1 MTIPDSG
8 FVIANGA
15 SCLPLP
21 PDEESRIIRELA
33 NPSENNLKEGNLY
46 YVISNRWFS
55 SWQRYTKQGVA
66 ESLVDEQSSGS
77 QNMDVI
83 TLKSANRPG
92 QIDNSD
98 IVLNNKDSDGDEL
111 ELRRMLEEGRDYV
124 LVSHQVW
131 ERLLSWYKGGPA
143 LPRKLISQ
151 GTFHKNFLVEVY
163 PLCLKLI
170 DSRDQNQSV
179 SVLRLSKK
187 VIFFSDF
194 HSTIIINH

>member
-1 MTIPDSG
+1 
-8 FVIANGA
+8 
-15 SCLPLP
+15 
-21 PDEESRIIRELA
+21 
-33 NPSENNLKEGNLY
+33 
-46 YVISNRWFS
+46 
-55 SWQRYTKQGVA
+55 
-66 ESLVDEQSSGS
+66 
-77 QNMDVI
+77 MDVI

-98 IVLNNKDSDGDEL
+98 IFLNNKDSDGDEL

-124 LVSHQVW
+124 LVSQQVW

-170 DSRDQNQSV
+170 DSMDQNQSV

-187 VIFFSDF
+187 ASTRELYERVCSLRGVEKQRVLFILFNFFLTVVF
-194 HSTIIINH
+194 L